1 MSNNQAHANNESAA
15 KPAALTIEQL
25 FKRVTQILTSWQSAE
40 GLNKIYPEAIA
51 LAQKIESA
59 FALHPGKFIAQLH
72 QTKPHYDYL
81 TNFTVKA
88 LITTA
93 LIVSQRQWSLFPRI
107 SLIAATLTSNIASLA
122 LLNKQASGQ
131 PLSDSEK
138 SQLNKGTALS
148 YKLLTQRKVL
158 DPLWLHSISASL
170 PSRYNPK
177 HPVGDHAGI
186 VRFANQLAKQLT
198 TTDKNQ
204 TIACA
209 LKNLYLSA
217 STSSQQIAD
226 DTANSLAGKG
236 ISEGTLV
243 MLKNE
248 QLAMVMH
255 SLASDSHLVF
265 LFPAQE
271 PTIKGRFVVIGNQHI
286 ANLQPCYRCED
297 PRLYSLLWEAPL
309 KKYCIEKQL
318 DLTLQPDTQ
327 TAADA
332 DKDIFTP
339 TNNTAELV
347 ADLFDQPDLNKI
359 AEQISQSQ
367 SLGELLTKTASQ
379 AANKDVQITDTKH
392 AIAMLGL
399 NRLGP
404 LLTQGA
410 LMGIVVKNQFPGYH
424 LVNNRQQCLTQA
436 VKYYAQFC
444 DLISVEELALYTTF
458 WLAPLY
464 LSRELQASGCRL
476 YRQKTIAVED
486 AFSISRLFGQKLSD
500 HHKQQV
506 TTLAKNWQLPK
517 VSSELF
523 RQINNPET
531 TISSAKKVEQG
542 LAVIRLATLHSHTIF
557 NQLDV
562 DSPFLQQELLK
573 SLATLDL
580 SLTQYLSHQDKFLAV
595 YSPFTPLG

>member
-1 MSNNQAHANNESAA
+1 MSNNQAQANSESAA
-15 KPAALTIEQL
+15 KPAALTTEQL
-25 FKRVTQILTSWQSAE
+25 FKRVTQILTSWQSTE

-59 FALHPGKFIAQLH
+59 FARHPGKFIAQLH
-72 QTKPHYDYL
+72 QTKPHYDHL

-88 LITTA
+88 LITTT

-107 SLIAATLTSNIASLA
+107 SLIAATLTSNIACLS

-148 YKLLTQRKVL
+148 YKLLTQGKVL

-177 HPVGDHAGI
+177 HPVGDHGGI

-198 TTDKNQ
+198 TTDNNQ
-204 TIACA
+204 TVANA
-209 LKNLYLSA
+209 LKSLYLST

-226 DTANSLAGKG
+226 DTANSLAGEG

-243 MLKNE
+243 MLKNQ

-265 LFPAQE
+265 LFPAQAL
-271 PTIKGRFVVIGNQHI
+271 TIKGRFVVIGNQHI
-286 ANLQPCYRCED
+286 ANLQPCYSCED
-297 PRLYSLLWEAPL
+297 PRLYSLLWETPL

-318 DLTLQPDTQ
+318 DLTRQPDTQ
-327 TAADA
+327 KET

-339 TNNTAELV
+339 ANNTSELV

-359 AEQISQSQ
+359 AEQISESQ
-367 SLGELLTKTASQ
+367 SLSELLTKTASQ

-410 LMGIVVKNQFPGYH
+410 LMGIVVKNQFPGYT
-424 LVNNRQQCLTQA
+424 LVSNRQQCLTQA

-500 HHKQQV
+500 NHKQQV

-531 TISSAKKVEQG
+531 TIASAKKVEQG

-562 DSPFLQQELLK
+562 DAPFLQQELSK
-573 SLATLDL
+573 SLAALDL